1 MLKIYICFLI
11 SILIHEISHIIVA
24 KIFKIKLK
32 NLRISIFGASLE
44 IEKTKK
50 NRNIKKI
57 LTYISG
63 PISNLIV
70 AILVKY
76 ININESEKINIIYTN
91 LSLCIFNLLPII
103 PLDGGNILREILK
116 IKLNNVDSNK
126 ISIIISKINL
136 GLLTFIYSIAILKIK
151 NITIFLLIMYL
162 WYLNFIEDKKL
173 QILEKTYKIVNKNLS
188 KKRYK
193 NEEKILQ

>member
-1 MLKIYICFLI
+1 MLKIYIYFFI

-32 NLRISIFGASLE
+32 NLRVSIFVASLE

-70 AILVKY
+70 AILIKY
-76 ININESEKINIIYTN
+76 ININEKEKINIIYTN

-103 PLDGGNILREILK
+103 PLDGGNVLREVLK
-116 IKLNNVDSNK
+116 NKFNRIKSNRMSL
-126 ISIIISKINL
+126 IVSKVNL
-136 GLLTFIYSIAILKIK
+136 SLLTFIYSIAILKIK

-162 WYLNFIEDKKL
+162 WYLNFIEDKKVE
-173 QILEKTYKIVNKNLS
+173 ILEKTYKIVNKNLS
-188 KKRYK
+188 KKENK